1 MKFQYEKEYDN
12 VFDELKDRGYFEA
25 ATDEEELAEKLK
37 NENNGNILGLYI
49 ESLSGYPAVSL
60 EYQALGEGV
69 QALMETRRG

>member
-37 NENNGNILGLYI
+37 NEKF
-49 ESLSGYPAVSL
+49 
-60 EYQALGEGV
+60 
-69 QALMETRRG
+69 ETGTVHYEMMK